1 MSSVITELFITFRIW
16 TPLTE
21 IFIPSTCFL
30 LEGETELAIEDW
42 MGNHY
47 RFPLSSAIG
56 HLDPQDRSKVRF
68 RLINEN
74 RERFPN
80 TPELIE
86 RLSRIRSVTCRLDQT
101 HTAAGK
107 EWHIDTVKEI
117 TLVIDSTTS
126 PDNIL
131 DAKSTRWEIQP
142 TEKRTRILGHLKGDV
157 CEGCRIFEQ
166 RAMIAHIKPIFRGTA
181 DSLYL
186 TGTLTLFDRKGN
198 SLDVRIGPH
207 PVQQDGDRIRLAD
220 SCYMSNETYR
230 WKDLAVFLSDL
241 DRAQWEG
248 QGLSQ
253 CSYLESIR
261 FRIVTSAEWEPIQD
275 TETVH
280 WVKSDRNRSCTISK
294 LPCTI
299 LKKGETL

>member
-16 TPLTE
+16 TPPTE
-21 IFIPSTCFL
+21 ILIPSTCFL
-30 LEGETELAIEDW
+30 LEGETELVIEDR
-42 MGNHY
+42 MGKPC
-47 RFPLSSAIG
+47 RFPLTSAIG

-68 RLINEN
+68 HLINEN
-74 RERFPN
+74 RERFPH
-80 TPELIE
+80 TWELME

-107 EWHIDTVKEI
+107 EFYIDTVKEI
-117 TLVIDSTTS
+117 TLVIDSTTL

-142 TEKRTRILGHLKGDV
+142 TEEQTRILGHLKEDV
-157 CEGCRIFEQ
+157 CEGCLLFEQ
-166 RAMIAHIKPIFRGTA
+166 RSMIARIEPVFQGTA

-186 TGTLTLFDRKGN
+186 TGTLTLFDRKGK

-220 SCYMSNETYR
+220 SCYRSNETYR
-230 WKDLAVFLSDL
+230 WKDLAAFLSDL
-241 DRAQWEG
+241 DHAQWEG
-248 QGLSQ
+248 QGLSR
-253 CSYLESIR
+253 CSRLESIR
-261 FRIVTSAEWEPIQD
+261 FRIVTSAEWEPIPD

-280 WVKSDRNRSCTISK
+280 WVKSDRDRSCTISK

-299 LKKGETL
+299 LKKGEII

>member
-16 TPLTE
+16 TPPTE
-21 IFIPSTCFL
+21 ILIPSTCFL
-30 LEGETELAIEDW
+30 LEGETELVIEDR
-42 MGNHY
+42 MGKPC
-47 RFPLSSAIG
+47 RFPLTSAIG

-68 RLINEN
+68 HLINEN

-80 TPELIE
+80 TWELME
-86 RLSRIRSVTCRLDQT
+86 RLSRIKSVTCRLDQT

-107 EWHIDTVKEI
+107 EFYIDTVKEI
-117 TLVIDSTTS
+117 TLVIDSTTL

-142 TEKRTRILGHLKGDV
+142 TEEQTRILGHLKADV
-157 CEGCRIFEQ
+157 CEGCLLFEQ
-166 RAMIAHIKPIFRGTA
+166 RSMITQIEPIFQGTA

-186 TGTLTLFDRKGN
+186 TGTLTLFDRKGK

-220 SCYMSNETYR
+220 SCSMSNETYR
-230 WKDLAVFLSDL
+230 WEDLAAFLSDL
-241 DRAQWEG
+241 DHAQWEG
-248 QGLSQ
+248 QGLSR
-253 CSYLESIR
+253 CSRLESIR
-261 FRIVTSAEWEPIQD
+261 FRIMTSAEWKPIPD

-280 WVKSDRNRSCTISK
+280 WVKSDRDRSCTIYK

-299 LKKGETL
+299 LKKGEII